1 MTAIKPSVTD
11 PSRTR
16 PRANPSSSLINN
28 NNPSSSLTLFPS
40 SSSPSPSSPPPSP
53 SAHTHTHSNN
63 NSNLTTASA
72 TTTSNNNINN
82 ITNTTTSTSNHI
94 PRTNA
99 NHPHSG
105 QDHRVGRA
113 HRQSHIHNRSHNNSH
128 SHRHNNHS
136 SNTSQRTHVRRHSAS
151 AYYAGPVEQDRV
163 IRTINAHAEAAASG
177 ILSPRLRSSRLLLS
191 PRGPQPQRHLH
202 RHQRQQQQQQ
212 QSHRQL
218 PRIPI
223 FQHYHQ
229 QSTNSQRPLFSNP
242 STVSPSSSVSVVSP
256 LINPR
261 SSSMPLI
268 HTHPLERQ
276 NQEEAIVT
284 LRQAQPLPLQP
295 PFYRLIQQS
304 QQLRPLQ
311 QPQQDL
317 HQDLDTP
324 IDVAPPDAHLIRQ
337 KLLQLQEVQLHQ
349 EKQQEQRLMQAYR
362 IKKFSDS
369 NNDLDYHTL
378 SNFKEGFE
386 QVWGESIVQEVEEE
400 VERKE
405 RQLDSRRTGSI
416 TRQEEHDVH
425 VAGSGDHHEHGDIK
439 ERLRQH
445 RQQEQELMETDSI
458 MDTEKTG
465 DGEGDEEMDPQSR
478 LEHARKV
485 REDAIKIYEE
495 AGRKLQRAREREE
508 AIMYEYEAGL
518 FAVEVGSSASQHIH
532 PRQGHEHQNFS
543 SLIEQQR
550 DSESRSRHSSPTT
563 TAAAAAAVSFQ
574 IQDDSNNEAMLSS
587 RIVPQVSDTPSVFSE
602 TPRPH
607 NIDNLTSQPIIGP
620 PPVPAS
626 VPMSVSATSEQ
637 ILDDLH
643 HHRQRLL
650 TAQNQV
656 LNQMK
661 SRSQSRSTSHR
672 VPNEDMHTPQQQR
685 PNSSSPRVNIKSE
698 EQDES
703 IYKSHFLDGEYK
715 AGQSSTSQRPKYADF
730 DIIIDIPSSVGSEVG
745 MGGQPESSN
754 AHNRREQEGKSG
766 RRMPDRWR
774 APTPMPPSTPARH
787 GKDRQHG
794 LTSESTRPAFRFKAG
809 GTVKVAPVDLLADK
823 SGSSQQQRPHGSSSS
838 RQVLQSPPRSFVPRP
853 RPYPPP
859 LFMPGRRLPQAQA
872 PGSGLPPSFF
882 ARGMPTR
889 PLPPPSPSSPHQPR
903 HHQQQRSQSQ
913 GRSSPM
919 MAEQTTTP
927 AAAEGGRATPA
938 PAFAGQTPSPGYA
951 STSSPQT
958 PWRIPDF
965 VDENGYP
972 YPTVIFYTH
981 IDRIDHY
988 HHHYP
993 NMPRDI
999 SSSPRMSRASPNVFA
1014 RPPSGMGSGAGGGGG
1029 GMEDVQS
1036 SSGDGYEDMVMN
1048 GEHLQSHSRASSR
1061 QSRGHERDEDEE
1073 REHKPPAKKESTQF

>member
-1 MTAIKPSVTD
+1 MPMLKLLPQE
-11 PSRTR
+11 
-16 PRANPSSSLINN
+16 
-28 NNPSSSLTLFPS
+28 
-40 SSSPSPSSPPPSP
+40 SSPHAYAALVYSSHPEDLNLNDTYIDISD
-53 SAHTHTHSNN
+53 SISNN
-63 NSNLTTASA
+63 N
-72 TTTSNNNINN
+72 
-82 ITNTTTSTSNHI
+82 
-94 PRTNA
+94 
-99 NHPHSG
+99 
-105 QDHRVGRA
+105 
-113 HRQSHIHNRSHNNSH
+113 RQ
-128 SHRHNNHS
+128 
-136 SNTSQRTHVRRHSAS
+136 
-151 AYYAGPVEQDRV
+151 P
-163 IRTINAHAEAAASG
+163 
-177 ILSPRLRSSRLLLS
+177 
-191 PRGPQPQRHLH
+191 
-202 RHQRQQQQQQ
+202 
-212 QSHRQL
+212 
-218 PRIPI
+218 
-223 FQHYHQ
+223 
-229 QSTNSQRPLFSNP
+229 
-242 STVSPSSSVSVVSP
+242 
-256 LINPR
+256 
-261 SSSMPLI
+261 
-268 HTHPLERQ
+268 
-276 NQEEAIVT
+276 
-284 LRQAQPLPLQP
+284 
-295 PFYRLIQQS
+295 
-304 QQLRPLQ
+304 Q

-337 KLLQLQEVQLHQ
+337 KLLQLQEVQLHR

-386 QVWGESIVQEVEEE
+386 QVWGESI
-400 VERKE
+400 
-405 RQLDSRRTGSI
+405 
-416 TRQEEHDVH
+416 
-425 VAGSGDHHEHGDIK
+425 
-439 ERLRQH
+439 
-445 RQQEQELMETDSI
+445 QELMETDSI

-508 AIMYEYEAGL
+508 AIMYEFEAGL
-518 FAVEVGSSASQHIH
+518 FAVEVGSSANQHIH

-543 SLIEQQR
+543 SLIEQRR
-550 DSESRSRHSSPTT
+550 DSKSRSRHSSPTT

-602 TPRPH
+602 TPRPR
-607 NIDNLTSQPIIGP
+607 NIESLTSQPIIGP

-643 HHRQRLL
+643 HHRQRLSPAM
-650 TAQNQV
+650 TAENQA

-661 SRSQSRSTSHR
+661 SRSQSRSSSHR
-672 VPNEDMHTPQQQR
+672 VPIEDMHTPQQQR

-794 LTSESTRPAFRFKAG
+794 LTSESTRPAFRFKAE
-809 GTVKVAPVDLLADK
+809 GT
-823 SGSSQQQRPHGSSSS
+823 
-838 RQVLQSPPRSFVPRP
+838 
-853 RPYPPP
+853 
-859 LFMPGRRLPQAQA
+859 
-872 PGSGLPPSFF
+872 
-882 ARGMPTR
+882 
-889 PLPPPSPSSPHQPR
+889 
-903 HHQQQRSQSQ
+903 
-913 GRSSPM
+913 
-919 MAEQTTTP
+919 QTTTP
-927 AAAEGGRATPA
+927 AAAEGGRTTPA

-958 PWRIPDF
+958 PWRIPDS

-1014 RPPSGMGSGAGGGGG
+1014 RPPSGMGSGAGGEGG

-1036 SSGDGYEDMVMN
+1036 GSGDGYEDMVMN

-1073 REHKPPAKKESTQF
+1073 REHKPPAKRESTQF